1 MDYWRRHLAGAP
13 DALDLPTDR
22 SRPAQREDAGARV
35 RFSIGR
41 DQAEA
46 LGKFCAEHSVSDKAV
61 MLAAYETL
69 LFRHTGASDLVVG
82 SEASVRPASNPM
94 AVGPFANEIALRA
107 RLERSTPFVELA
119 RQAAQVLEDG
129 RKYGRLPFAEVLREL
144 HVARDASR
152 TPLFQAALRFDG
164 EPLRL
169 SAPGSLQ
176 VQRVQIGNATSRVDI
191 ALQLSRTPDGYE
203 GAFEYSTSLFDAG
216 RIERLAGHWQM
227 LLAGALRN
235 PAATVG
241 ALPLLTEEEER
252 KVLEEWNSGEQ
263 PVPAGATLFSLFSE
277 QVRRTPAA
285 TAWCP
290 ATRFSTKNFTG
301 AQRGLRMLR
310 SSGWG
315 EKRCSSL
322 P

>member
-1 MDYWRRHLAGAP
+1 
-13 DALDLPTDR
+13 
-22 SRPAQREDAGARV
+22 
-35 RFSIGR
+35 
-41 DQAEA
+41 
-46 LGKFCAEHSVSDKAV
+46 
-61 MLAAYETL
+61 
-69 LFRHTGASDLVVG
+69 
-82 SEASVRPASNPM
+82 M

-203 GAFEYSTSLFDAG
+203 GAFEYSTSLLMPKDRKARRTLADAA
-216 RIERLAGHWQM
+216 R
-227 LLAGALRN
+227 GALRN
-235 PAATVG
+235 LRRRSALYPAH
-241 ALPLLTEEEER
+241 EEEER
-252 KVLEEWNSGEQ
+252 KVLEDGIRRTT
-263 PVPAGATLFSLFSE
+263 VRAGAPLSAFCE
-277 QVRRTPAA
+277 KVRRTPAA

-290 ATRFSTKNFTG
+290 PTRFSTNNFTG

-310 SSGWG
+310 SRGWG
-315 EKRCSSL
+315 EKRCCSLHGAVLSWLIYSRDLQAGAAFVHGPGVSARPHSRSSRTRRRGL
-322 P
+322 ISQNK